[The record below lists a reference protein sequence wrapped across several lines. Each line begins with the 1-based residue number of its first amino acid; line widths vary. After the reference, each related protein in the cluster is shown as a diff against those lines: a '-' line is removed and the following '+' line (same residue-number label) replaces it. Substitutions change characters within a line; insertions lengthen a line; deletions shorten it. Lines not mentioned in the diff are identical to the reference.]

1 MRAVAWSELGD
12 ARQAAAAWEK
22 CLRWAQRCLPPND
35 ENEAVYAMHAAVCRL
50 AAAGGH
56 GAAGGEAE
64 GEAGGEA
71 AALHT
76 ISAVTLVAR
85 AREVHE
91 VAHGGGAA
99 WMAIRYRKELLEAE
113 FFPEA
118 AARAWDMIS
127 A

>member
-85 AREVHE
+85 ARDVHE